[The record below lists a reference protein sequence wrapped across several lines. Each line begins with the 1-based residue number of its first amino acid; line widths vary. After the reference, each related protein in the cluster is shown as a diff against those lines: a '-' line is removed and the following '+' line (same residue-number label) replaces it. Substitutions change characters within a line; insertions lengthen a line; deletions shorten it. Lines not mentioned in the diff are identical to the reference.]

1 MRKIVWITFLC
12 SLAFISCQQ
21 EEWTEST
28 ATASGG
34 TVIRLRSDGYD
45 NREETRASAQETDAY
60 DRVEFCVA
68 DEDGYIVKTGSR
80 KRSIRTRNSG
90 NSTRPGRCSWTST
103 AKDSCTP
110 ASTRRAT

>member
-34 TVIRLRSDGYD
+34 TVVRLRSDGYD
-45 NREETRASAQETDAY
+45 NREVTRASAQETDAY

-68 DEDGYIVKTGSR
+68 DEDGYIVKGL
-80 KRSIRTRNSG
+80 KGI
-90 NSTRPGRCSWTST
+90 STRPGRCSWTST